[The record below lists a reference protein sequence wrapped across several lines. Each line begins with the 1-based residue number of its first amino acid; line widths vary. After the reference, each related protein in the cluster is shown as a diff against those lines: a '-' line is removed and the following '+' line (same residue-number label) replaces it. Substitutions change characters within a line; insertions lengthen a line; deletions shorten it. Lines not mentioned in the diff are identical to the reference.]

1 MEISSFGAKA
11 NLPPKIRADLSEQA
25 KHTSYLCLSLSL
37 SHTLTYKSSFHCTD
51 GNRRDEVSRTKGES
65 WRMGRL
71 ASGSLADDLQLN
83 ADANAK
89 TSTKTHKHNLWGADI
104 VFISVICAAKES
116 CVTSVLIRQSFSLKK
131 KKTKLFSRRLS
142 PSVLRGSET
151 ILSCTSISYSCTS
164 ATLHSKKKERPTEM
178 CIITKIII
186 N

>member
-83 ADANAK
+83 AQTLTPKLAQRHTN
-89 TSTKTHKHNLWGADI
+89 TTYG
-104 VFISVICAAKES
+104 
-116 CVTSVLIRQSFSLKK
+116 VLTLSLFQLYVQPRKAVSL
-131 KKTKLFSRRLS
+131 LF
-142 PSVLRGSET
+142 
-151 ILSCTSISYSCTS
+151 
-164 ATLHSKKKERPTEM
+164 
-178 CIITKIII
+178 
-186 N
+186 